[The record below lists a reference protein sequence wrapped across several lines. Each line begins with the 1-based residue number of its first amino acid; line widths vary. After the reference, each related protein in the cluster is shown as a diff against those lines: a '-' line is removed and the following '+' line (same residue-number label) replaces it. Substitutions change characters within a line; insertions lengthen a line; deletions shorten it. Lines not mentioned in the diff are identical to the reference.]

1 MCTGRKFYLADLR
14 ELDLPSLLINIWSFN
29 QIMLIK
35 TVLFAINIDNGV
47 LKQQVKNGHPILRI
61 LIMLLIT

>member
-1 MCTGRKFYLADLR
+1 MCTGMKFYLADLR
-14 ELDLPSLLINIWSFN
+14 ELDFPSLLINIWSFN

-47 LKQQVKNGHPILRI
+47 
-61 LIMLLIT
+61 

>member
-1 MCTGRKFYLADLR
+1 MKFYLADLR
-14 ELDLPSLLINIWSFN
+14 ELDLPNLLINIWSFN

-47 LKQQVKNGHPILRI
+47 LKQQVKNGHLILRI